1 MYAIAA
7 VDQNWGI
14 GRDNALLFHIPAD
27 MKRFRALTEGKT
39 VLMGRKT
46 LQSLPNGRGL
56 PHRRNIVLT
65 GDRDFAAEN
74 AEIVHFPVEA
84 VFQAGEDAWI
94 IGGESVYRRFLPLCD
109 RVYITKIFA
118 DGHADAFFPDL
129 DSDPHWQMDTESEIM
144 EDNGLRYQ
152 FVEYVPAAPEED
164 DLLLS
169 EEEAPQEPPQFAPPA
184 DFTRVQW
191 VLTPWHIRTPTSAIS
206 RALARPAPMPEQAGH
221 PHTGGSAVLLP
232 RRWEDRTLERPIR
245 ELAVGEY
252 ACVPGHA
259 GG

>member
-7 VDQNWGI
+7 VDQHWGI
-14 GRDNALLFHIPAD
+14 GRDNALLFHISAD

-46 LQSLPNGRGL
+46 LQSLPGGRGL

-129 DSDPHWQMDTESEIM
+129 DALPNWKIERTGEAVTEN
-144 EDNGLRYQ
+144 DLTYH
-152 FVEYVPAAPEED
+152 FVDYVNTA
-164 DLLLS
+164 LL
-169 EEEAPQEPPQFAPPA
+169 
-184 DFTRVQW
+184 
-191 VLTPWHIRTPTSAIS
+191 
-206 RALARPAPMPEQAGH
+206 
-221 PHTGGSAVLLP
+221 
-232 RRWEDRTLERPIR
+232 
-245 ELAVGEY
+245 
-252 ACVPGHA
+252 
-259 GG
+259 

>member
-1 MYAIAA
+1 MPLQPSTNTGASA
-7 VDQNWGI
+7 G
-14 GRDNALLFHIPAD
+14 
-27 MKRFRALTEGKT
+27 RFRALTEGKT

-46 LQSLPNGRGL
+46 LQSLPGGRGL

-129 DSDPHWQMDTESEIM
+129 DADPQWQADSESEIM
-144 EDNGLRYQ
+144 EEDGLKYQ
-152 FVEYVPAAPEED
+152 FVESVPAPEEA
-164 DLLLS
+164 LLPS
-169 EEEAPQEPPQFAPPA
+169 PAEETQAPPLFAPP
-184 DFTRVQW
+184 
-191 VLTPWHIRTPTSAIS
+191 SGIS
-206 RALARPAPMPEQAGH
+206 RA
-221 PHTGGSAVLLP
+221 SAKRGP
-232 RRWEDRTLERPIR
+232 RRCTSWASPRWAICCLTSP
-245 ELAVGEY
+245 
-252 ACVPGHA
+252 A
-259 GG
+259 GGRIGRWSAPSGSCPWANTPASGPCWPATPPPAVSPAAAHW

>member
-14 GRDNALLFHIPAD
+14 GRDNALLFRIPAD

-46 LQSLPNGRGL
+46 LQSLPGGRGL

-84 VFQAGEDAWI
+84 VSHG
-94 IGGESVYRRFLPLCD
+94 RRGRMDHRRRERLPPVSAPVRPRCTSP
-109 RVYITKIFA
+109 RCFA

-129 DSDPHWQMDTESEIM
+129 D
-144 EDNGLRYQ
+144 
-152 FVEYVPAAPEED
+152 
-164 DLLLS
+164 
-169 EEEAPQEPPQFAPPA
+169 A
-184 DFTRVQW
+184 DSPVAG
-191 VLTPWHIRTPTSAIS
+191 RTA
-206 RALARPAPMPEQAGH
+206 RAR
-221 PHTGGSAVLLP
+221 S
-232 RRWEDRTLERPIR
+232 WRTT
-245 ELAVGEY
+245 A
-252 ACVPGHA
+252 
-259 GG
+259 

>member
-65 GDRDFAAEN
+65 GDRDFSAEN

-129 DSDPHWQMDTESEIM
+129 DSDPHWQVNTESEIM

-184 DFTRVQW
+184 DFSVF
-191 VLTPWHIRTPTSAIS
+191 S
-206 RALARPAPMPEQAGH
+206 GF
-221 PHTGGSAVLLP
+221 
-232 RRWEDRTLERPIR
+232 
-245 ELAVGEY
+245 
-252 ACVPGHA
+252 
-259 GG
+259 